1 MHRTPGWMIAALFAT
16 QLCGA
21 ALAQE
26 SVDRP
31 EAVPLSAEEAAALG
45 LALQFGP
52 SRNATAA
59 KPLRLPSLTR
69 PSLDISGADKPDG
82 SATVVVKQPL
92 ATDWDAKIGADL
104 GLGATA
110 PDFYQPNRPLPG
122 TSTRGSGAAW
132 ATVGVLPDLATVDAR
147 VDPAADQGRLGTTFK
162 HSIPIGGALT
172 VTLQDSYAM
181 TENFGTAAA
190 APAGMPLTSAPP
202 IPAAQPVPQIWG
214 NEKAAKFDILSTGT
228 TFGAKLASNSA
239 DPVTHNTLSAEQKLY
254 GPLRV
259 TTAVTDIGQPV
270 SNKSI
275 SAGFKLHW

>member
-1 MHRTPGWMIAALFAT
+1 MHRTPGSMIAALLAT

-26 SVDRP
+26 PADGP

-45 LALQFGP
+45 LALQFDP
-52 SRNATAA
+52 SRNAAAAPA

-69 PSLDISGADKPDG
+69 PGLDISSAQKTDG
-82 SATVVVKQPL
+82 SATVAVKQPL
-92 ATDWDAKIGADL
+92 PTDWNAKIGADL

-110 PDFYQPNRPLPG
+110 PDFYQPDRPLPG
-122 TSTRGSGAAW
+122 TAPRGSGAAW
-132 ATVGVLPDLATVDAR
+132 ASVGVLPDLATVDAR
-147 VDPAADQGRLGTTFK
+147 VDPAHDQSRLGTTFK
-162 HSIPIGGALT
+162 HSIPIGGTLT

-181 TENFGTAAA
+181 TETFGAAAA
-190 APAGMPLTSAPP
+190 APSGLTPAPP

-214 NEKAAKFDILSTGT
+214 NEKAAKFDILPTGT
-228 TFGAKLASNSA
+228 TFGAKFASNSA

-270 SNKSI
+270 CNKSI